1 MVLAA
6 IDPLV
11 FQEVQLLAD
20 CFGPVFV
27 IEIPSVAQALI
38 LRGLLRSFP
47 AVHSNRTCFL
57 LAITET
63 GRSYV
68 ETWIEQHGKAKH
80 RKAKHR
86 KAA

>member
-6 IDPLV
+6 IDPLALR
-11 FQEVQLLAD
+11 EVQLLAD

-27 IEIPSVAQALI
+27 IEIPIVAHALI

-47 AVHSNRTCFL
+47 AVQSNRTCFL

-68 ETWIEQHGKAKH
+68 ETWIEQHGKAKR
-80 RKAKHR
+80 RKAKR
-86 KAA
+86 TQAA

>member
-11 FQEVQLLAD
+11 FEEVQLLAD
-20 CFGPVFV
+20 CFGPLFV
-27 IEIPSVAQALI
+27 IEIPIVAETLI
-38 LRGLLRSFP
+38 PRGLLQAFP
-47 AVHSNRTCFL
+47 AVHRTRTCFL
-57 LAITET
+57 MAITET

-68 ETWIEQHGKAKH
+68 ETWIEQHEKHRH

-86 KAA
+86 KVA

>member
-6 IDPLV
+6 IDSLA
-11 FQEVQLLAD
+11 FEEVQLLAD
-20 CFGPVFV
+20 CFGPLFV
-27 IEIPSVAQALI
+27 IEIPIVAETLI
-38 LRGLLRSFP
+38 LRGLLQAFP
-47 AVHSNRTCFL
+47 AVQKTRTCFL

-68 ETWIEQHGKAKH
+68 ETWIELHGKHRH
-80 RKAKHR
+80 RKAKH

>member
-11 FQEVQLLAD
+11 FDEVQLLAD
-20 CFGPVFV
+20 CFGPLFV
-27 IEIPSVAQALI
+27 TEIPIVAEALI
-38 LRGLLRSFP
+38 LRGLLRAFP
-47 AVHSNRTCFL
+47 ALHRTRTCFL

-68 ETWIEQHGKAKH
+68 ETWIEQHGKHKH
-80 RKAKHR
+80 RKTKHR

>member
-6 IDPLV
+6 IDALV
-11 FQEVQLLAD
+11 FEEVQLLAD
-20 CFGPVFV
+20 CFGPLFV
-27 IEIPSVAQALI
+27 IEIPIAADTLI
-38 LRGLLRSFP
+38 LRGLLQAFP
-47 AVHSNRTCFL
+47 AVERTRTCFR
-57 LAITET
+57 LAITEM

-68 ETWIEQHGKAKH
+68 ETWIERHGKHRH

>member
-1 MVLAA
+1 MALAA

-11 FQEVQLLAD
+11 SREIQLLAD

-27 IEIPSVAQALI
+27 IEIPIVAHALI
-38 LRGLLRSFP
+38 VRRLLRSFP

-57 LAITET
+57 LAATET
-63 GRSYV
+63 GRSCV
-68 ETWIEQHGKAKH
+68 ETWIEQHEKAK